1 METKNQQ
8 TVGDIYKNAHIALQS
23 ISNVLPKCDNLSLK
37 EELKNEYDQYEKF
50 IGEIASFMKEKDYE
64 VKDVNFMKKAMLWTS
79 INMNT
84 LTDDSTSHLADM
96 MVKGTV
102 MGVTEL
108 AQILSREDGTV
119 DDKILEYAKKLRDL
133 EENFEENLKTFL

>member
-8 TVGDIYKNAHIALQS
+8 TIGDIYKNAHIALQS

-37 EELKNEYDQYEKF
+37 EELKAEYEAYEKF
-50 IGEIASFMKEKDYE
+50 IGEVSSFMTEKGYE
-64 VKDVNFMKKAMLWTS
+64 IKDINFMKKAMLWTS
-79 INMNT
+79 INLNT

-102 MGVTEL
+102 MGITEL
-108 AQILSREDGTV
+108 AQILSREEGNV
-119 DDKILEYAKKLRDL
+119 DDKILDFARKLKDL
-133 EENFEENLKTFL
+133 EETYEKNLKTFL

>member
-8 TVGDIYKNAHIALQS
+8 TIGNIYKNAHIALQS
-23 ISNVLPKCDNLSLK
+23 INNVLPKCDNLSLK
-37 EELKNEYDQYEKF
+37 EELKTEYDQYEKF
-50 IGEIASFMKEKDYE
+50 IGEVSSFMKEKEYE
-64 VKDVNFMKKAMLWTS
+64 VKDVNFFTKAMLWTS

-102 MGVTEL
+102 TGITEL
-108 AQILSREDGTV
+108 AQILSREEGTV
-119 DDKILEYAKKLRDL
+119 DDKILTYAKKLKDL
-133 EENFEENLKTFL
+133 EEGFEENLKEFL